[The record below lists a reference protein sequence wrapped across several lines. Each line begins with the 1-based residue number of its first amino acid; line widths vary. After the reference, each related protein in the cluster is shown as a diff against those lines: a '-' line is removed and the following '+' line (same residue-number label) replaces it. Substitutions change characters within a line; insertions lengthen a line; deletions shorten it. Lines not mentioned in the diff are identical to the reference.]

1 MVILDT
7 SFIIDVM
14 RRDAAAL
21 ATLDRLET
29 GSEPLRVP
37 APVFYELWEGIDRSE
52 KPIRELKAVEDV
64 LESYPPLEVQIPAA
78 KRAGKLS
85 GALIRSGQDID
96 DMDLLVA
103 GMALEAGEAVVTRNE
118 RDFGRIDDLKLITY

>member
-1 MVILDT
+1 M
-7 SFIIDVM
+7 
-14 RRDAAAL
+14 
-21 ATLDRLET
+21 
-29 GSEPLRVP
+29 
-37 APVFYELWEGIDRSE
+37 
-52 KPIRELKAVEDV
+52 
-64 LESYPPLEVQIPAA
+64 ESYPPLEVQIPAA

>member
-85 GALIRSGQDID
+85 GALIRGGQDID